1 MRFPFSRLIRIL
13 AITAGLLACT
23 AASAL
28 AATVTISSPASGAT
42 MPAPIKVVASATSSH
57 PVTLMQI
64 YLDGV
69 KVYQISGASVSTS
82 ISASTGQHRLTV
94 QAYDSSNY
102 VFKSTIYVTVGTTT
116 KTTSTSSSSSTST
129 ATTTAPAGATTYANI
144 ENLAGWASCST
155 CAGPGGAGS
164 VAPYRMTQA
173 TSPSLDGS
181 SANFWL
187 GGSTPYSN
195 ALWWKQLG
203 ANSGV
208 SHFQYDVW
216 FYLKNSAAPQ
226 ALEFDVNQTINGYQY
241 VFGTQCNV
249 KGDHTWDV
257 WDYYKHWVSTG
268 VPCSAPA
275 AYTWHHLTWQFE
287 RASGKM
293 HFISVTLDGSTHYV
307 NQYHS
312 PKPKSTNEL
321 NVAFQMDGNGSMTN
335 YNVWLDKVSLKA
347 W

>member
-1 MRFPFSRLIRIL
+1 MLFPLPRSFRII
-13 AITAGLLACT
+13 AITAALMACP

-28 AATVTISSPASGAT
+28 AATVTISSPGSGAT
-42 MPAPIKVVASATSSH
+42 VASPFKVAATAASGY

-69 KVYQISGASVSTS
+69 KVYQVSGASVSTS
-82 ISASTGQHRLTV
+82 ISASSGQHHLTV

-102 VFKSTIYVTVGTTT
+102 IFKTSIYVTVG
-116 KTTSTSSSSSTST
+116 SMSSSSSTSGST
-129 ATTTAPAGATTYANI
+129 SSGSTTTAPAGATTYANI
-144 ENLAGWASCST
+144 ENMTGWSSCDT
-155 CAGPGGAGS
+155 CAGPGGAGATDPHS
-164 VAPYRMTQA
+164 MTQA
-173 TSPSLDGS
+173 SSPSLDGS
-181 SANFWL
+181 SANFWI
-187 GGSTPYSN
+187 GGSTPFSN

-241 VFGTQCNV
+241 VFGTQCNI

-268 VPCSAPA
+268 VACSAPT
-275 AYTWHHLTWQFE
+275 AYTWHHLTWQME

-293 HFISVTLDGSTHYV
+293 HFISVTLDGATHYV
-307 NQYHS
+307 NRYQS
-312 PKPKSTNEL
+312 PKPKTTNEL